1 MSIIS
6 TDGECFV
13 SQPPGSCPSHPAR
26 TLSSKTLA
34 RLIGCAEELL
44 CVRYESFSP
53 LFLLLRVVVVVVV
66 TAPDLPVCS
75 HC

>member
-1 MSIIS
+1 M
-6 TDGECFV
+6 
-13 SQPPGSCPSHPAR
+13 
-26 TLSSKTLA
+26 
-34 RLIGCAEELL
+34 
-44 CVRYESFSP
+44 RYESFSP